1 MRLAG
6 GQGEAAAIDSIQTI
20 VNPIQ
25 NDSFSIISVSI
36 SIERVDWLVSCRR
49 KSLIDDNQL
58 RWKPN
63 AQVNDSARLTLSLWL
78 VTTS

>member
-1 MRLAG
+1 MKSTGMRLAG

-36 SIERVDWLVSCRR
+36 SIERVD
-49 KSLIDDNQL
+49 
-58 RWKPN
+58 
-63 AQVNDSARLTLSLWL
+63 
-78 VTTS
+78 